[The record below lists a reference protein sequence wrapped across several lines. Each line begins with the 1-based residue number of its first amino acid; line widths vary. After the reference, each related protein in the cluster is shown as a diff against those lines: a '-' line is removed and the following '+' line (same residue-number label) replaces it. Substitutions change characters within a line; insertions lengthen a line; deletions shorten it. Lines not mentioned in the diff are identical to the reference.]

1 MDVGEEF
8 STVERT
14 SKRSHVRVRVR
25 RRLQARGGVHDGR
38 GCVLDVVVDVPSEG
52 IQDRGGG
59 VGQRREDHDAVQVVP
74 RRSGDHETDSGKQRG
89 RNQIQEPHFRSA
101 YLATKDGAKAVD
113 ATVGTRADRR
123 LQMWDLGGQQAL
135 RPSWETYYQDTDAV
149 VLVVD
154 STDRGRLGTVRE
166 ELFRLL
172 AHENL
177 RRASVLV
184 LANKQDLAD
193 AMTAAELST
202 SLCLT
207 EIKKHSWHI
216 QASCALTGEGLWE
229 GMEWVSE
236 EVKQKHK
243 AKEGGE
249 S

>member
-1 MDVGEEF
+1 
-8 STVERT
+8 
-14 SKRSHVRVRVR
+14 
-25 RRLQARGGVHDGR
+25 
-38 GCVLDVVVDVPSEG
+38 
-52 IQDRGGG
+52 
-59 VGQRREDHDAVQVVP
+59 
-74 RRSGDHETDSGKQRG
+74 
-89 RNQIQEPHFRSA
+89 
-101 YLATKDGAKAVD
+101 
-113 ATVGTRADRR
+113 
-123 LQMWDLGGQQAL
+123 MWDLGGQQAL

-154 STDRGRLGTVRE
+154 STDRGRLGTVKE
-166 ELFRLL
+166 ELFQLL

-207 EIKKHSWHI
+207 DIKKHSWHI

-229 GMEWVSE
+229 GMEWISE

-243 AKEGGE
+243 AKEKGE
-249 S
+249 KIANPVNSPVT